1 MGTDGPASVSW
12 DPLGYRTELSW
23 RADFY
28 PLGYQ
33 VRLETNSKEVLA
45 AAGDC
50 WAGCER
56 RFQESPLRLRV
67 IVSGGE
73 TTADDAGTRSSP
85 PTPEYR
91 ASGHLLVLAADT
103 QHFAACDLE
112 AGFASCWVTASE
124 VRRRKWFQRN
134 YLEGCCYAMLT
145 HRSVTPIH
153 ASCVAYQGVGALLCG
168 RSGAGKSC
176 LAYACAK
183 SGLEF
188 VSDASS
194 YLVRGADDNRV
205 MGIPKVIKL
214 RPSAEKL
221 FPELAK
227 LQRTTDAQGESVVEV
242 PIAETNGIT
251 SANTCIA
258 RCIVFLDRQD
268 GSEPRLRSIEP
279 HLAVGRL
286 LEELPAFSER
296 VAQSHL
302 RSLEQLVRAGAFV
315 LSYED
320 VHAGGERIRQL
331 VEQGSH
337 GRMPRQRDAGRNA
350 GTAR

>member
-1 MGTDGPASVSW
+1 MGTDGPASVSC
-12 DPLGYRTELSW
+12 DPLGYRTELPV

-33 VRLETNSKEVLA
+33 VQLETNSEDVLA
-45 AAGDC
+45 AADDC
-50 WAGCER
+50 WAGYER

-67 IVSGGE
+67 IVSRGE
-73 TTADDAGTRSSP
+73 TTADEATIRDSP

-124 VRRRKWFQRN
+124 VRRGKWFQRN

-183 SGLEF
+183 SGLEI

-205 MGIPKVIKL
+205 MGIPKAIKL

-221 FPELAK
+221 FPELAT

-242 PIAETNGIT
+242 PIAANGIT

-258 RCIVFLDRQD
+258 GCVVFLERQD

-296 VAQSHL
+296 VTQSHIESFE
-302 RSLEQLVRAGAFV
+302 RLVRPGAFV
-315 LSYED
+315 LSYDD
-320 VHAGGERIRQL
+320 VYAAAERIRQL
-331 VEQGSH
+331 IEQRSH
-337 GRMPRQRDAGRNA
+337 GRMPRQRDAG
-350 GTAR
+350 TAR